1 MWKNI
6 LWYILFMTIC
16 FMIPCI
22 FLDIDM
28 TNSTKINTEDEMIKS
43 GDVIKNESG
52 DIIKLLLKES
62 NKIIELS
69 MDDYIKGVVLRRN
82 ANNI

>member
-62 NKIIELS
+62 NNIIELS

>member
-16 FMIPCI
+16 FMLPCV

-28 TNSTKINTEDEMIKS
+28 TNSNKINIEDEIIKS
-43 GDVIKNESG
+43 GDVIKKESG
-52 DIIKLLLKES
+52 DTIKLLLKES

-82 ANNI
+82 ANHI

>member
-1 MWKNI
+1 MWKNF

-16 FMIPCI
+16 FMLPCL

-28 TNSTKINTEDEMIKS
+28 TNSTKINIEDEITTSGDIVKNES
-43 GDVIKNESG
+43 GDVIK
-52 DIIKLLLKES
+52 LLIKES
-62 NKIIELS
+62 NQVIELD

-82 ANNI
+82 AYNI

>member
-6 LWYILFMTIC
+6 LLFCLFIAIC
-16 FMIPCI
+16 FMVPFI

-28 TNSTKINTEDEMIKS
+28 SIGKISNDENKIIES
-43 GDVIKNESG
+43 GDIVENVSG

-62 NKIIELS
+62 GKIIELS

-82 ANNI
+82 ADYV

>member
-6 LWYILFMTIC
+6 LWYILFITIC
-16 FMIPCI
+16 FMLPCV

-28 TNSTKINTEDEMIKS
+28 TNSTKINAEDEIIKS
-43 GDVIKNESG
+43 GDVIKKESG
-52 DIIKLLLKES
+52 DTIKLLLKES

-82 ANNI
+82 AYNI

>member
-6 LWYILFMTIC
+6 LLFCLFIAIC
-16 FMIPCI
+16 FMVPFI

-28 TNSTKINTEDEMIKS
+28 SIGKISNDENKIIES
-43 GDVIKNESG
+43 GDIEENVSG

-62 NKIIELS
+62 GKIIELS

-82 ANNI
+82 ADYV